1 VESESKKQGDALMQ
15 ENEPDFEKHIDD
27 IVKAIGDKLERNVI
41 ANELRRY
48 VDEYGIDL
56 ATAKESIVRK
66 HYGNPNELSV
76 GGEKLLAQVGPG
88 ENSVSFKA
96 KIVSVYKKEINTK
109 EGSKKTIYEG
119 EIGDSSS
126 KLRYTFWNDEFK
138 FQPNDVVEISNA
150 YTKSWNDIIT
160 VNIGDRA
167 IIKAIEDKDLQE
179 LDLGI
184 VKNNNNQA
192 GQKSEVVNLKPGM
205 RNVSVKLRVIDV
217 EPRKITI
224 KGEEKTIY
232 GGNIGD
238 QSGTCRFTSWEDH
251 NIVAGKAYLV
261 ENAYVKE
268 FNGPDLQF
276 GEYSKFTELEED
288 DLPSLSDYEA
298 GMNYTLA
305 QLDERNGASDAVIE
319 GHVFNIREGSGLI
332 FRDKET
338 KRLIRNGDDRKNAE
352 PDLRVKMIFDDGSGS
367 CTAYLNREITEK
379 LIGRDLDSCLEFVKE
394 NFGPEALVEEMEDAL
409 LLKPLKLRGFARSDE
424 YGLSFFAKSCEAA
437 SEIDVPNAARQ
448 FLAAL
453 EG

>member
-1 VESESKKQGDALMQ
+1 MQ
-15 ENEPDFEKHIDD
+15 ENEPNFEKHIDD

-56 ATAKESIVRK
+56 PTAKESIVRK

-76 GGEKLLAQVGPG
+76 AGEKLLAQVGPG
-88 ENSVSFKA
+88 ETSVSFKA
-96 KIVSVYKKEINTK
+96 KIISVYKKEINTK

-119 EIGDSSS
+119 EIGDASSR
-126 KLRYTFWNDEFK
+126 LRYTFWNDEFK

-167 IIKAIEDKDLQE
+167 IMKNIEDNDLKE
-179 LDLGI
+179 LDLGV
-184 VKNNNNQA
+184 VKTNNAQA
-192 GQKSEVVNLKPGM
+192 AQELEVVNLKPGM

-217 EPRKITI
+217 EPRTIKI
-224 KGEEKTIY
+224 KGEEKVIF

-238 QSGTCRFTSWEDH
+238 KTGTCRFTSWEDH
-251 NIVAGKAYLV
+251 NIVAGKAYSV

-276 GEYSKFTELEED
+276 GEYSKFTELEEE

-367 CTAYLNREITEK
+367 CTAYLNREITER

-409 LLKPLKLRGFARSDE
+409 LLKPMKLRGFARSDE
-424 YGLSFFAKSCEAA
+424 YGLSFFAKSCEPAA
-437 SEIDVPNAARQ
+437 EIDVPNAARQ

>member
-1 VESESKKQGDALMQ
+1 MESESKKQGDALMQ
-15 ENEPDFEKHIDD
+15 ENEPNFEKHIDD

-41 ANELRRY
+41 ANELKRY

-119 EIGDSSS
+119 EVGDSSS

-251 NIVAGKAYLV
+251 NIVSGKAYLV

-379 LIGRDLDSCLEFVKE
+379 LIGRDLNSCLEFVKE

>member
-1 VESESKKQGDALMQ
+1 MESESKKQGDALMQ
-15 ENEPDFEKHIDD
+15 ENEPNFEKHIDD

-56 ATAKESIVRK
+56 STAKESIVRK

-76 GGEKLLAQVGPG
+76 AGEKLLAQVGPG
-88 ENSVSFKA
+88 ETSVSFKA
-96 KIVSVYKKEINTK
+96 KIISVYKKEINTK

-119 EIGDSSS
+119 EIGDASSR
-126 KLRYTFWNDEFK
+126 LRYTFWNDEFK

-160 VNIGDRA
+160 VNIGDRS
-167 IIKAIEDKDLQE
+167 IMKNIEDNELKE

-184 VKNNNNQA
+184 VKTNNAQA
-192 GQKSEVVNLKPGM
+192 AQELEVVNLKPGM

-217 EPRKITI
+217 EPRTINI
-224 KGEEKTIY
+224 KGEEKVIF

-238 QSGTCRFTSWEDH
+238 KSGTCRFTSWEDH
-251 NIVAGKAYLV
+251 NIVAGKAYSV

-276 GEYSKFTELEED
+276 GEYSKFTELEEE

-394 NFGPEALVEEMEDAL
+394 NFGPEALIEEIEDAL

-424 YGLSFFAKSCEAA
+424 YGLSFFAKSCEPAT
-437 SEIDVPNAARQ
+437 EIDVANAARQ

>member
-1 VESESKKQGDALMQ
+1 MESESKKQGDALMQ

-56 ATAKESIVRK
+56 STAKESIVRK

-76 GGEKLLAQVGPG
+76 AGEKLLTQVGPG
-88 ENSVSFKA
+88 ETSVSFKA
-96 KIVSVYKKEINTK
+96 KIISVYKKEINTK

-119 EIGDSSS
+119 EIGDASSR
-126 KLRYTFWNDEFK
+126 LRYTFWNDEFK

-167 IIKAIEDKDLQE
+167 VMKNIEDSVLKE
-179 LDLGI
+179 LDLGV
-184 VKNNNNQA
+184 VKTNNAQA
-192 GQKSEVVNLKPGM
+192 AQELEVVNLKPGM

-217 EPRKITI
+217 EPRTINI
-224 KGEEKTIY
+224 KGEEKVIF

-238 QSGTCRFTSWEDH
+238 KSGTCRFTSWEDH
-251 NIVAGKAYLV
+251 NIVAGKAYSV

-276 GEYSKFTELEED
+276 GEYSKFTELEEE

-367 CTAYLNREITEK
+367 CTAYLNREITER
-379 LIGRDLDSCLEFVKE
+379 LIRRDLDSCLEFVKE

-424 YGLSFFAKSCEAA
+424 YGLSFFAKSCEPAT
-437 SEIDVPNAARQ
+437 EINVPNAARQ

>member
-1 VESESKKQGDALMQ
+1 M
-15 ENEPDFEKHIDD
+15 
-27 IVKAIGDKLERNVI
+27 
-41 ANELRRY
+41 
-48 VDEYGIDL
+48 
-56 ATAKESIVRK
+56 
-66 HYGNPNELSV
+66 SV

-126 KLRYTFWNDEFK
+126 RLRYTFWNDEFK

-167 IIKAIEDKDLQE
+167 IIKAIEDKELQE

-192 GQKSEVVNLKPGM
+192 GQKCEVVNLKPGM
-205 RNVSVKLRVIDV
+205 RNVSVKLRIIDV
-217 EPRKITI
+217 EPRKINI

-276 GEYSKFTELEED
+276 GEYSKFTELEDD

-394 NFGPEALVEEMEDAL
+394 NFGPEALVEEMEDVL

>member
-1 VESESKKQGDALMQ
+1 MQ
-15 ENEPDFEKHIDD
+15 ENEPNFENHIDD

-41 ANELRRY
+41 ANELKRY

-66 HYGNPNELSV
+66 HYGNPNELNI

-96 KIVSVYKKEINTK
+96 KIISVYKKEINTK
-109 EGSKKTIYEG
+109 EGSTKTIYEG

-138 FQPNDVVEISNA
+138 FQPNDIVEISNA

-167 IIKAIEDKDLQE
+167 IIKAIEDNDLKE

-184 VKNNNNQA
+184 VKNTNSQA
-192 GQKSEVVNLKPGM
+192 GQKIEVVNLKPGM
-205 RNVSVKLRVIDV
+205 RNVSVKLRIIDV
-217 EPRKITI
+217 EPRRISI
-224 KGEEKTIY
+224 KGEEKTIF

-251 NIVAGKAYLV
+251 KIVAGKAYLV

-276 GEYSKFTELEED
+276 GEYSKFIELEED
-288 DLPSLSDYEA
+288 DLPTLSDYEA

-453 EG
+453 ES